1 MAKYLPISLNL
12 EKRSVLIFGG
22 GSKAM
27 EKIEKLLPYA
37 PVLTVAATKVTPTVK
52 QWKEESK
59 LRLVKS
65 DFTNAQEVIDSVK
78 PKLVVIA
85 DAEEES
91 IPVLYKVCVRN
102 GIDVHTVDH
111 KAYSTFLFPAVAKK
125 EPAPTTIQKMKD
137 QIPSYFTA
145 ATEQLS
151 SLPKKL
157 MQTEFNPKSFATI
170 YRSFMEAALK
180 ENRLL
185 SVEEMEA
192 LAQTYIEE
200 KSCKH
205 YISIIPL

>member
-27 EKIEKLLPYA
+27 EKIEKLFPYA
-37 PVLTVAATKVTPTVK
+37 PVLTVAASKVTPTIK
-52 QWKEESK
+52 QWKEENK
-59 LRLVKS
+59 LRLIKS
-65 DFTNAQEVIDSVK
+65 DFTNAQAVLDSVN

-85 DAEEES
+85 DAEEEN
-91 IPVLYKVCVRN
+91 IPSLYKTCVRN
-102 GIDVHTVDH
+102 GIDVHTAGR
-111 KAYSTFLFPAVAKK
+111 KEYSTFLFPAAAKK
-125 EPAPTTIQKMKD
+125 ETAPAPTAIQKMKE
-137 QIPSYFTA
+137 QIPSYITT
-145 ATEQLS
+145 ATEQLT

-157 MQTEFNPKSFATI
+157 IQTEFNPKNFATI

-192 LAQTYIEE
+192 LAQTYIDEE
-200 KSCKH
+200 K
-205 YISIIPL
+205 

>member
-37 PVLTVAATKVTPTVK
+37 PVLTVAATKVTPSVK
-52 QWKEESK
+52 QWKEENK

-65 DFTNAQEVIDSVK
+65 DFTNAQELIDSVK

-85 DAEEES
+85 DAEEDM
-91 IPVLYKVCVRN
+91 IPFLYKICVRN
-102 GIDVHTVDH
+102 GIDVHTADR
-111 KAYSTFLFPAVAKK
+111 KEYSTFLFPTVVKK
-125 EPAPTTIQKMKD
+125 DVTPSAIQKVKD
-137 QIPSYFTA
+137 LPSYFSA
-145 ATEQLS
+145 ASEQLA

-157 MQTEFNPKSFATI
+157 MQTEFNPKTFATI
-170 YRSFMEAALK
+170 YKSFMEAALK

-185 SVEEMEA
+185 SMEEMEA
-192 LAQTYIEE
+192 LAQTYIDGT
-200 KSCKH
+200 K
-205 YISIIPL
+205 

>member
-27 EKIEKLLPYA
+27 EKIERLFPYT
-37 PVLTVAATKVTPTVK
+37 PVLTVAASKVTPTVK
-52 QWKEESK
+52 QWKEENK

-65 DFTNAQEVIDSVK
+65 DFTNAQAVLDSVK

-85 DAEEES
+85 DVEEEN
-91 IPVLYKVCVRN
+91 IPSLYKICIRN

-111 KAYSTFLFPAVAKK
+111 KEYSTFLFPAVTKK
-125 EPAPTTIQKMKD
+125 ETAPTPTALQKMKD
-137 QIPSYFTA
+137 QLPSYFGA
-145 ATEQLS
+145 ATEQLA

-157 MQTEFNPKSFATI
+157 MQTEFNPKNFATI

-192 LAQTYIEE
+192 LAQTYIEDE
-200 KSCKH
+200 K
-205 YISIIPL
+205 